1 MDRIQHLVP
10 SSDGGDDFVRV
21 LGPSEGSWISV
32 GFGEEA
38 LDGGLQSTMDRN
50 TRVESLLRQLGEITF
65 DGEPRRGGGS
75 EMERPTRMTD
85 QPFTNLG
92 MFVS

>member
-1 MDRIQHLVP
+1 VDRIQHLVP

-38 LDGGLQSTMDRN
+38 LDGGLQFNDGSEDATF
-50 TRVESLLRQLGEITF
+50 ESSLRQLDEITF
-65 DGEPRRGGGS
+65 DGIEPRCGGVGVKWNVQRG
-75 EMERPTRMTD
+75 
-85 QPFTNLG
+85 
-92 MFVS
+92 